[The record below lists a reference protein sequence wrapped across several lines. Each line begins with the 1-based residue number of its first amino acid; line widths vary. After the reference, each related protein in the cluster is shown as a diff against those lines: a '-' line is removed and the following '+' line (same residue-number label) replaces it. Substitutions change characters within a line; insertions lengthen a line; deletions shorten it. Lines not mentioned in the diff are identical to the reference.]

1 MNTQVVIA
9 VGYHQSCRMSD
20 ESHYINEGSTP

>member
-1 MNTQVVIA
+1 MNTQAVIA
-9 VGYHQSCRMSD
+9 IGCHQSCRKRD